1 MCKTQFAF
9 QNDLKLFFCRLLF
22 RFLFAESKIEENPKW
37 GALKDVLD
45 EIDDE
50 NERLAAEGLPP
61 QRVLV
66 VAADDRTCSQI
77 KQVGEIFQMY

>member
-1 MCKTQFAF
+1 M
-9 QNDLKLFFCRLLF
+9 LKKIKKRLFLCIFPLVLPPETK
-22 RFLFAESKIEENPKW
+22 LEENPKW

-50 NERLAAEGLPP
+50 NKRLAAENLPP

-77 KQVGEIFQMY
+77 KQVWKKLN